1 MTLFCFGDSI
11 TYGNWDPKGG
21 WVGRLRD
28 YLDSKSLSASS
39 GNDLYSKFYTLTY
52 NLGIPGDT
60 SSGLLERFETELA
73 FRFNPD
79 EETVIL
85 FAIGINDSRFYPKE
99 SEFETEL
106 GIFQQN
112 IWDLWEIAKKYT
124 ADVAFLGLTPVDESR
139 TNPLFWDAESK
150 YKQSLKTS
158 ADNNEASVY
167 KNEYIEKYNLILKQ
181 FCESRTT
188 PFIDIYEHM
197 KNMDLKALTEDGL
210 HPNSEGYKVMEE
222 IIRREIFEGKK

>member
-1 MTLFCFGDSI
+1 MTIFAFGDSI

-28 YLDSKSLSASS
+28 YLDSKSLSAYS
-39 GNDLYSKFYTLTY
+39 GTDLYSKYYTLTY

-60 SSGLLERFETELA
+60 SSGLLERFETELS

-85 FAIGINDSRFYPKE
+85 FAIGINDSGFYSKE
-99 SEFETEL
+99 NEFETEL

-112 IWDLWEIAKKYT
+112 IWDLWEIAKKYST
-124 ADVAFLGLTPVDESR
+124 EVAFIGLTPVDEEK
-139 TNPLFWDAESK
+139 TNPLNWDAE
-150 YKQSLKTS
+150 
-158 ADNNEASVY
+158 SVY
-167 KNEYIEKYNLILKQ
+167 KNEYIEKYNEIIKEFCGEKQ
-181 FCESRTT
+181 T
-188 PFIDIYEHM
+188 PFIDIFEHM

-210 HPNSEGYKVMEE
+210 HPNSEGYKIMEE
-222 IIRREIFEGKK
+222 IIRKEMFEGK